1 MKIINKKLHLSAT
14 DMSNHLACGHLTQL
28 ELRKTKGELDKPVRN
43 SPFLD
48 RIKARGIEHEAA
60 YVRYLKTDGNKTVLE
75 IAFEDPDA
83 KDKTRTA
90 MHQGVD
96 VIVQG
101 SLGNDTY
108 GGRPDFLLKKAY
120 TSPTL
125 GDWSYEAADTKLTRT
140 TKAGTM
146 LQLCVYSDLI
156 SEIQGAQ
163 PKEMHVVMPQDDE
176 DLPFHSEPHR
186 YDDYAAYFRLIKKQ
200 LINVI
205 TETPDKNSYPEPV
218 SHCDICQWWPD
229 CDKQRRNDDHL
240 SYVAGIQKTQI
251 KELKLHNINTLTE
264 LATTSKDAIQQL
276 ETGSPKAIDNVRMQ
290 AKIQHKGI
298 TSGEPEYE
306 FLDIVHADE
315 GNKQLRG
322 FLRLPEPDSGD
333 LFFDIESARHAPGG
347 GLEYLLG
354 FVEGNIEN
362 PEFNYFWGLNKKDEK
377 SAFKKFVDLATK
389 RAIEF
394 PDMHIYHFAPYEPA
408 ALKRLASRHSTH
420 ENELDNLLR
429 SHRFIDLYAVARQG
443 IRASVESYSIK
454 CLEQFYGYERKEELA
469 EARLSMHH
477 MEALLEMGASS
488 EVQETHKD
496 TVLQYNRDDC
506 VSTLALRNWLEDLR
520 KKLIA
525 TGVDV
530 PRPPTPVLSDEVKD
544 NRSDALILVFNK
556 LTSGLENIDETDRN
570 PDESARWLLAHS
582 LDYFNRERK
591 NAWWEYFRLRELD
604 DYDLSKE
611 RFAIAGLT
619 FQSEVIED
627 DVVLHRYS
635 YEPQFITLDNGDTL
649 YETSS
654 EAKDLKECNVG
665 TVAAIDLDNGTVD
678 IKRKAPSE
686 DVHPTGV
693 FHHQF
698 PRLPP
703 LDESILDFGQ
713 TVSDAYEGGISL
725 NAACYDLLAKRPP
738 RFRNNVKIPSNIPA
752 ENLQKVAYEL
762 ISNLD
767 NSVLAI
773 QGPPG
778 TGKTYTGSS
787 VILKL
792 ASGGKRIGITGGS
805 HAVIANLLNGIYKAA
820 DGEIK
825 TKHKGTKKQAAANGC
840 KPLSDNK
847 GVVKALDEGH
857 IVGGTAWT
865 WASEPLQENPV
876 DYLFVDEAGQMSLAT
891 ALAAGRGAKNIVM
904 LGDPQQLEQP
914 QKAAHP
920 EGSHIAALTH
930 LIDGKQTVSEDQG
943 LFLNTT
949 YRMHPRICQF
959 TSEQYYEA
967 KLTSHSDRVKQIING
982 SAEYTG
988 KQLCFIPIDHN
999 GNQSRSDEE
1008 TIAIQE
1014 TITTLLDGSH
1024 QWTTHEGV
1032 NETLNAEHILVV
1044 APYNAQVELLKRTL
1058 GENPT
1063 TKEVSVGTVDKFQ
1076 GQEAPIVIYSL
1087 TSSSSEDAPRGMS
1100 FLFSPNRFNVATSR
1114 ARCTVLV
1121 FGSPHLATA
1130 ECKTPEQI
1138 RWANGLC
1145 RYLEMAT

>member
-1 MKIINKKLHLSAT
+1 MKFINTKLRLSAT
-14 DMSNHLACGHLTQL
+14 DLSNHLACGHLTQL
-28 ELRKTKGELDKPVRN
+28 ELRRAKNELDKPVRN

-60 YVRYLKTDGNKTVLE
+60 YVRYLKTNGNKIVLE
-75 IAFEDPDA
+75 IAFEDPNA
-83 KDKTRTA
+83 KEKTRTA
-90 MHQGVD
+90 MLQGVD

-120 TSPTL
+120 ASPTL

-156 SEIQGAQ
+156 SEIQGEQ
-163 PKEMHVVMPQDDE
+163 PKDMHVVMPQDDE
-176 DLPFHSEPHR
+176 NLPFHSEPHR
-186 YDDYAAYFRLIKKQ
+186 YDDYAAYFRQVKKQ

-205 TETPDKNSYPEPV
+205 SETPDSNSYPEPV

-251 KELKLHNINTLTE
+251 KELKLHKINTLTK
-264 LATTSKDAIQQL
+264 LATTSNDAIQQL
-276 ETGSPKAIDNVRMQ
+276 EIGSPKAIDTVRLQ

-354 FVEGNIEN
+354 FVEGEIEN

-377 SAFKKFVDLATK
+377 SAFKKFIDLATK

-488 EVQETHKD
+488 EVQESHKE

-506 VSTLALRNWLEDLR
+506 VSTLALRNWLESLR

-530 PRPPTPVLSDEVKD
+530 PRPPIPNNDREYDEK
-544 NRSDALILVFNK
+544 RSKALIRTFNG
-556 LTSGLENIDETDRN
+556 LTIGLEETEEEDRN
-570 PDESARWLLAHS
+570 SDESARWLLAHS

-591 NAWWEYFRLRELD
+591 SGLWEYFRLRELD
-604 DYDLSKE
+604 DNELSKE
-611 RFAIAGLT
+611 RIAIAGLT
-619 FQSEVIED
+619 FLSEVEED
-627 DVVLHRYS
+627 AGIVHRYS
-635 YEPQFITLDNGDTL
+635 YETQFITLDIGDSL

-654 EAKDLKECNVG
+654 EDKEISENNIG
-665 TVAAIDLDNGTVD
+665 TVAAIDLNSCTVD
-678 IKRKAPSE
+678 IKKKPHTIE
-686 DVHPTGV
+686 IHPTGV
-693 FHHQF
+693 FKHSF
-698 PRLPP
+698 VPIPP
-703 LDESILDFGQ
+703 LDEAILDFGN
-713 TVSDAYEGGISL
+713 TVIDSNTEEKPL
-725 NAACYDLLAKRPP
+725 NSARYDLLAKRPP
-738 RFRNNVKIPSNIPA
+738 RFRNNIKIPSNVPA
-752 ENLQKVAYEL
+752 KHLQDVAHDL

-792 ASGGKRIGITGGS
+792 ASAGKRIGITGGS

-840 KPLSDNK
+840 KALANNK
-847 GVVKALDEGH
+847 AVVKALDQGH

-865 WASEPLQENPV
+865 WASELLQENPV
-876 DYLFVDEAGQMSLAT
+876 DYLFVDEAGQMSLAIV
-891 ALAAGRGAKNIVM
+891 LAAGRGAKNIVL

-930 LIDGKQTVSEDQG
+930 VIDGNQTISEDQG

-949 YRMHPRICQF
+949 YRMHPKICQF
-959 TSEQYYEA
+959 TSEQYYEK
-967 KLTSHSDRVKQIING
+967 KLTSQSDLIKQTING
-982 SAEYTG
+982 SSDFAR
-988 KQLCFIPIDHN
+988 KQLFFVPVDHN
-999 GNQSRSDEE
+999 GNQSRSEE
-1008 TIAIQE
+1008 EANKIKEAINS
-1014 TITTLLDGSH
+1014 LLDGNH

-1032 NETLNAEHILVV
+1032 KETINAEHILVV
-1044 APYNAQVELLKRTL
+1044 APYNAQVALLQRKLQESTVT
-1058 GENPT
+1058 EAI
-1063 TKEVSVGTVDKFQ
+1063 KVGTVDKFQ

-1121 FGSPHLATA
+1121 FGSPHLAAA
-1130 ECKTPEQI
+1130 ECKTPIQI

-1145 RYLEMAT
+1145 RYVEMAL